1 MCACH
6 MYKYLCAYIFINVCI
21 SYDAFLACQWYTIGA
36 MSGRM
41 EDLKRGYLILLPV
54 LDEKGRAIIYV
65 NCALMGEQVEEVR
78 TKHTCQHHMTC
89 SLKMFGSSSPLC
101 FHYLDTSG
109 MVVFDSYCNGE

>member
-1 MCACH
+1 M
-6 MYKYLCAYIFINVCI
+6 MLCSI
-21 SYDAFLACQWYTIGA
+21 SIVYIGA

-78 TKHTCQHHMTC
+78 TRHMAII
-89 SLKMFGSSSPLC
+89 
-101 FHYLDTSG
+101 
-109 MVVFDSYCNGE
+109 